1 MYSVHIYGYW
11 GEVLIW
17 HMSFIALVLYELFYA
32 NFIIIKHKWLKAAF
46 CIIYPFYLLYSLLF
60 G

>member
-32 NFIIIKHKWLKAAF
+32 NFIIIKHK
-46 CIIYPFYLLYSLLF
+46 
-60 G
+60 